1 MAQLLNALC
10 TRIFKNVMRKRKDE
24 FITIPLKDWMESLRE
39 ARVEA
44 EIQDVRS
51 VEEFLDKLKA
61 DEELEE
67 INTADIRKS
76 DSKISGILKQIK
88 CPPNNL

>member
-24 FITIPLKDWMESLRE
+24 FITIPLKAWMESLRE

-67 INTADIRKS
+67 INTADIRKN

>member
-67 INTADIRKS
+67 IKTADIRKN